1 MADIRASTVTVDGL
15 RSPVIEAGD
24 PQGREAVVFVHGSPG
39 SGDEFAKLLGQTG
52 EFARAIAVDM
62 PGFGQADKPHPR
74 DFIYDVPNIGVHLAK
89 QLDALGVERTHFV
102 GHDFGGAWAMF
113 ASLYDPTRVASLSLI
128 NAGLMRGMRWHR
140 MAQLYR
146 TPIAGEA
153 FMAIAN
159 EWGFRRTLRGLPAA
173 ELDVMWRN
181 FDRRS
186 RRAIL
191 ALYRATDLETQSAQ
205 LPQVRLVT
213 PQWQSIVVF
222 GADDPYLP
230 TKFAERNRESLPN
243 ATVHLIDGT
252 GHWPH
257 LEAPERVS
265 ELLVPFLRAQVS
277 AGTADHQPT

>member
-1 MADIRASTVTVDGL
+1 MADVRNSAVVVDGL

-39 SGDEFAKLLGQTG
+39 CGAEFATLVGQTG
-52 EFARAIAVDM
+52 EFARAIAPDM

-74 DFIYDVPNIGVHLAK
+74 DFSYDVPNIGVHLAR
-89 QLDALGVERTHFV
+89 QLDELGVERAHFV
-102 GHDFGGAWAMF
+102 GHDFGGAWSTF
-113 ASLYDPTRVASLSLI
+113 ASVYDPMRVASLSMI
-128 NAGLMRGMRWHR
+128 NSGLMRGMRWHR
-140 MAQLYR
+140 LARLYR

-159 EWGFRRTLRGLPAA
+159 EWGFKRTLRDLPAA
-173 ELDVMWRN
+173 DLEVMWRN

-191 ALYRATDLETQSAQ
+191 ALYRATDIETHSAQ
-205 LPQVRLVT
+205 LPQVRLLAA
-213 PQWQSIVVF
+213 QWPSIVVF

-230 TKFAERNRESLPN
+230 RRFAERNREALPN
-243 ATVHLIDGT
+243 ASVHLIDGA

-257 LEAPERVS
+257 LEAPNRVS
-265 ELLVPFLRAQVS
+265 ELLIPFLREQVT
-277 AGTADHQPT
+277 AGT